1 MTNNSNKK
9 IINHVNDA
17 VTEMMQGLLRQYP
30 HTLTCCEAPYSNV
43 LVGVHSLKKNTTTEK
58 TTTTAST
65 SNRHVA
71 LISGGGCG
79 HEPSHAGW
87 IGEGMLTSVVCGGIF
102 ASPSIASIRA
112 AIRVVAA
119 ENILLIVKNYTGDC
133 LNFGMA
139 VEMELSSTASNDTKK
154 NIQMVVVADDVALPR
169 TKGITG
175 ARGLAGTVLVH
186 KIAGAAAQTGQSL
199 AQVAA
204 LARLACARMG
214 TLGIALETVAVPG
227 APKAALNRLP
237 EDAFEVGLGIHG
249 EAGLCQS
256 PAMTANE
263 MVSTMIDSIQS
274 YGRLVDN
281 NTTTTTT
288 TTTIPMFQAG
298 DELCV
303 LVNNLGGTSEF
314 EMSILAQACVTQLES
329 QPYHA
334 NVRLLYVGS
343 YMTSFNMHG
352 ASLTILNLTPELT
365 ELLEAPTSAPAW
377 KPFQYTANVPSPI
390 AVPTEAKDAWANDDA
405 ALPLLQ
411 IANFSTMAL
420 IMIVGAAHRIIDHEP
435 LLTQYDTIVG
445 DGDCG
450 FTMKRGAVALLECT
464 TLNTSHPVRL
474 YTQIADL
481 LSSSMGGTSG
491 VLLELGFRKMAACL
505 MHVERITAV
514 ELFRAFQQGVQAIGF
529 YGRAT
534 LGARTMLDALIP
546 ASQVTNEPL
555 LQSMAHA
562 ARQGADRTALMGTAS
577 AGRSNYLSKESLQ
590 GTPDPGAI
598 AMALILEAMAVCAL
612 SSFQ

>member
-1 MTNNSNKK
+1 MTKNSNKK
-9 IINHVNDA
+9 IINHVDDA

-43 LVGVHSLKKNTTTEK
+43 LVGVHSLMRENETDNTTR
-58 TTTTAST
+58 
-65 SNRHVA
+65 SNRIA
-71 LISGGGCG
+71 LISGGGSG

-87 IGEGMLTSVVCGGIF
+87 IGEGMLTAVVCGGIF

-112 AIRVVAA
+112 AIRAVSA

-133 LNFGMA
+133 LNFGVA
-139 VEMELSSTASNDTKK
+139 VEMELSRTAGNNTKK
-154 NIQMVVVADDVALPR
+154 TNIEMVVVADDVALPR

-186 KIAGAAAQTGQSL
+186 KIAGAAAHAGQSL
-199 AQVAA
+199 AQVTA

-214 TLGIALETVAVPG
+214 TLGIALETVTVPG
-227 APKAALNRLP
+227 APVAAASRLP
-237 EDAFEVGLGIHG
+237 EDSFEVGLGIHG

-263 MVSTMIDSIQS
+263 MATKMIAAIQS
-274 YGRLVDN
+274 YGRLVDEN
-281 NTTTTTT
+281 ENENDMTTTTV
-288 TTTIPMFQAG
+288 PMFQAG
-298 DELCV
+298 NELCV

-329 QPYHA
+329 YQVT
-334 NVRLLYVGS
+334 VRLLYVGS

-352 ASLTILNLTPELT
+352 ASLTILNLTPALT

-377 KPFQYTANVPSPI
+377 KPFQYTAHLPSPV
-390 AVPTEAKDAWANDDA
+390 AVPPEAKDASLADDST
-405 ALPLLQ
+405 LPVLQ
-411 IANFSTMAL
+411 IEHFSTMAL

-464 TLNTSHPVRL
+464 NLNTSHPVRL
-474 YTQIADL
+474 LTQIADL

-491 VLLELGFRKMAACL
+491 VLLELGFRKMASCL
-505 MHVERITAV
+505 LHVERITAV
-514 ELFRAFQQGVQAIGF
+514 ELFDAFQQGVQAIGF

-546 ASQVTNEPL
+546 ASQVTDEPL
-555 LQSMAHA
+555 LQNMAIA
-562 ARQGADRTALMGTAS
+562 ARQGADRTASMGTAS
-577 AGRSNYLSKESLQ
+577 AGRSNYLSEESLQ
-590 GTPDPGAI
+590 GTPDPGAF

-612 SSFQ
+612 SSIL